1 MALSAVVLKSFVN
14 AEQRVWLVR
23 SPFPSHAPTSEVSV
37 GASSSRCLEAP
48 PRPAPG
54 PLHRDSLSRAARVV
68 TPDSALQPVG
78 CQASACPAPTR
89 GCAALQSG
97 GLSFLLPEGQSI
109 PLRGASDLGVPL
121 CGARGAAGYSGGSE
135 PAGRRQ
141 GVQGTTVPP
150 PFRFRSVPAPPPWSL
165 RSVRPPAG
173 ACLPQVKTPHSPVLS
188 QVLGSAGRGGP
199 ILG

>member
-1 MALSAVVLKSFVN
+1 MLNKGCGWSGPLSRLTRPPLRSL
-14 AEQRVWLVR
+14 QGRVPAGVWR
-23 SPFPSHAPTSEVSV
+23 
-37 GASSSRCLEAP
+37 

-78 CQASACPAPTR
+78 CQASACPVPTL
-89 GCAALQSG
+89 GCAALRSG
-97 GLSFLLPEGQSI
+97 GLSFLLLEGSRSHSGDPQTSVS
-109 PLRGASDLGVPL
+109 LFVGY
-121 CGARGAAGYSGGSE
+121 RGAAGYSGGSA

-165 RSVRPPAG
+165 RSVCPPAG

-199 ILG
+199 IRG